1 GGGWKPSTPRKGRPM
16 HGKTA
21 NRGQALH
28 CQVSSQLSPSSPP
41 QRDSLV
47 LPSNAL
53 LRKIRRQQGVLI
65 VVGVLPD
72 QHGRSNH
79 RKWPIGNSFSA
90 RPHATASSGGWST
103 PPCNV
108 PARGM

>member
-1 GGGWKPSTPRKGRPM
+1 NSRSAPSSRRRRSALRKGPAEAVRRRAFLFHRSARPCILPGGGWKPSTPRKGRPM

-65 VVGVLPD
+65 VVGVLP
-72 QHGRSNH
+72 
-79 RKWPIGNSFSA
+79 
-90 RPHATASSGGWST
+90 
-103 PPCNV
+103 
-108 PARGM
+108 